1 MCFDFI
7 VPPLPQPIVLPEQ
20 PTAPERES
28 IMGHGVPHNLGTE
41 GMKSCLRRRRTVSS
55 SKVEGIVTAEL
66 RARKLQPDRPIHY
79 PTDSLLSWN
88 NQVGPEERI
97 DISQVPTLRRGW
109 TRGVWSTGRGC
120 SSACVARDLRLRT
133 FSRMGSGER
142 RLKKRALLKSLI
154 SRVSAANWVAFL
166 LGDPR

>member
-1 MCFDFI
+1 MLCLHC
-7 VPPLPQPIVLPEQ
+7 PLRQPVVLPEQ

-28 IMGHGVPHNLGTE
+28 IMGHGIPHKLGTE

-66 RARKLQPDRPIHY
+66 RARRLQPDRPIHY

-88 NQVGPEERI
+88 NQVGPEDRI

-120 SSACVARDLRLRT
+120 SSACAARGWRLRT
-133 FSRMGSGER
+133 FSPMASGER
-142 RLKKRALLKSLI
+142 RLKKRALVNLLI
-154 SRVSAANWVAFL
+154 SRVSASNWVAFL

>member
-1 MCFDFI
+1 MRFDFI
-7 VPPLPQPIVLPEQ
+7 VPPLPQPIVWPEQ

-41 GMKSCLRRRRTVSS
+41 GIKSCLRRRRTVSS

-97 DISQVPTLRRGW
+97 DHLPSANSQEGVD
-109 TRGVWSTGRGC
+109 TRGVVNWAGMLLCLCG
-120 SSACVARDLRLRT
+120 ARLALENLLTYGIRWETLEEARS
-133 FSRMGSGER
+133 FQLALFKGER
-142 RLKKRALLKSLI
+142 CK
-154 SRVSAANWVAFL
+154 
-166 LGDPR
+166 LGRIPTW

>member
-1 MCFDFI
+1 MCFAFI
-7 VPPLPQPIVLPEQ
+7 FSPLPQPNVLPEQ

-28 IMGHGVPHNLGTE
+28 IMGHGIPHKLGTE

-55 SKVEGIVTAEL
+55 SKAEGIVTAEL
-66 RARKLQPDRPIHY
+66 RARRLQPDRPIHY

-97 DISQVPTLRRGW
+97 DISQVPTHRRGW

-120 SSACVARDLRLRT
+120 SSVCAARDWRLRT
-133 FSRMGSGER
+133 FSLMASGGR
-142 RLKKRALLKSLI
+142 HLKRDHL
-154 SRVSAANWVAFL
+154 
-166 LGDPR
+166 PRCSFQG

>member
-1 MCFDFI
+1 MCFAFI
-7 VPPLPQPIVLPEQ
+7 VPPLPQPVVLPEQ

-28 IMGHGVPHNLGTE
+28 IMGHGIPHKLGTE

-66 RARKLQPDRPIHY
+66 RARRLQPDRPIHY

-120 SSACVARDLRLRT
+120 SSVCAARDLRLRT
-133 FSRMGSGER
+133 CSLMGSGGR
-142 RLKKRALLKSLI
+142 HLMRDYL
-154 SRVSAANWVAFL
+154 SRCSFQ
-166 LGDPR
+166 G

>member
-1 MCFDFI
+1 M
-7 VPPLPQPIVLPEQ
+7 LQPVVLPEQ
-20 PTAPERES
+20 PTAPERERES
-28 IMGHGVPHNLGTE
+28 RMGHGVPHKLGTE

-120 SSACVARDLRLRT
+120 SSACAARDLPLRT
-133 FSRMGSGER
+133 FSRMALGGR
-142 RLKKRALLKSLI
+142 RLISSLLSI
-154 SRVSAANWVAFL
+154 CSFQ
-166 LGDPR
+166 G

>member
-1 MCFDFI
+1 
-7 VPPLPQPIVLPEQ
+7 
-20 PTAPERES
+20 
-28 IMGHGVPHNLGTE
+28 MGHGIPHKLGTE

-66 RARKLQPDRPIHY
+66 RARRLQPDRPIHY

-88 NQVGPEERI
+88 NQVGPENTS
-97 DISQVPTLRRGW
+97 DFLPVPPLRRGW

-120 SSACVARDLRLRT
+120 SSVCAARDWLLRT
-133 FSRMGSGER
+133 CSRMGSGER
-142 RLKKRALLKSLI
+142 CLKKRALVNLLF

>member
-1 MCFDFI
+1 MCFGFI
-7 VPPLPQPIVLPEQ
+7 VPPLPQPVVLPEQ

-79 PTDSLLSWN
+79 PTDSLFSWN

-97 DISQVPTLRRGW
+97 NISQVPTLRRGW

-120 SSACVARDLRLRT
+120 SSVCAARGWLLRT
-133 FSRMGSGER
+133 FSRMGSGGWR
-142 RLKKRALLKSLI
+142 LI
-154 SRVSAANWVAFL
+154 SLNFL
-166 LGDPR
+166 LSICSFQG

>member
-28 IMGHGVPHNLGTE
+28 IMGHGVPHKLGTE

-97 DISQVPTLRRGW
+97 DISQVPTLRMGW

-120 SSACVARDLRLRT
+120 SSACAARGLRLKT
-133 FSRMGSGER
+133 CSPMASGGR
-142 RLKKRALLKSLI
+142 HLKRDHL
-154 SRVSAANWVAFL
+154 
-166 LGDPR
+166 PRCSFQG